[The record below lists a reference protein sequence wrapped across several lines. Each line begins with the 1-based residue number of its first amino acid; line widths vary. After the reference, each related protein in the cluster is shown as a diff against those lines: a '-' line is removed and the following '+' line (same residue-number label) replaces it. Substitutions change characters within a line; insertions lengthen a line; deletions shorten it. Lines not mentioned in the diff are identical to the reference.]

1 MTDFLYPFIE
11 RDERD
16 AGPLLTDLARSAE
29 AKAETS
35 GALRIATLAAL
46 AAELG
51 AAAAAMADR
60 FLAGGRLFAFGNG
73 GSSTDAAGVAALFTR
88 PPSGRSLPARSLVAD
103 HAVLTALA
111 NDVGYELVFSRQ
123 LISTARPDDIALG
136 LSTSGS
142 SANLLRA
149 FAEAQRLGLLT
160 VGLAGYDGGTM
171 ADAGTVDHC
180 LVVRSDSVHRIQ
192 EVQNAVVVDLWAR
205 TQQAVTEG
213 ALDAR

>member
-11 RDERD
+11 HDERD
-16 AGPLLTDLARSAE
+16 PGPLLADLARSAE
-29 AKAETS
+29 GKAAAS
-35 GALRIATLAAL
+35 ARLRAATISVLD
-46 AAELG
+46 AELG
-51 AAAAAMADR
+51 AAAAAMAAR
-60 FLAGGRLFAFGNG
+60 FQAGGRLFAFGNG

-123 LISTARPDDIALG
+123 LISTAGPDDIALG

-142 SANLLRA
+142 SPNLLRA

-160 VGLAGYDGGTM
+160 VGLAGYDGGSM
-171 ADAGTVDHC
+171 VEAGTVDHC

-205 TQQAVTEG
+205 TQQVVTEG
-213 ALDAR
+213 PLDAR